1 MSRRAQTTLILGAG
15 ASVPYGFPT
24 GRSLADQIIEEL
36 TQGSTPL
43 HIQLHKCGFEHEAIR
58 EFATRLTSLEL
69 YSIDRFLEAQP
80 SYREI
85 GGAAIAAIM
94 IPNES
99 SDRLKASDEDHWYR
113 HLFNELLSGQTYDSS
128 WLHVLT
134 FNYDRSLEQYLFER
148 LVDGMG

>member
-1 MSRRAQTTLILGAG
+1 
-15 ASVPYGFPT
+15 
-24 GRSLADQIIEEL
+24 
-36 TQGSTPL
+36 
-43 HIQLHKCGFEHEAIR
+43 
-58 EFATRLTSLEL
+58 
-69 YSIDRFLEAQP
+69 
-80 SYREI
+80 
-85 GGAAIAAIM
+85 M

-134 FNYDRSLEQYLFER
+134 FNYDQSLEQYLFER